1 MLSALALTLAGI
13 FYALVPWLGASTW
26 FFLNAV
32 AAAFVLLIV
41 FDPLRTAVEQKIGE
55 IIPRERSQF
64 ESQVLT
70 LRPRLPR
77 LLTLEAIA
85 EEVVGALEGSSRFTH
100 GALFLLSAD
109 GLTLVRR
116 GCFGPLPVPELE
128 VAAARPLLDR
138 IAGDEP
144 VRRVMLQRE
153 RDALRQ
159 SEEKDVRKVESLGG
173 ALAVLAEL
181 QADAVFPVRGEV
193 RLLGLLAVKDDRMPE
208 GFAAEDLA
216 LLSGLAVQIAIAAEN
231 IELYRQM
238 KVRDRLAVVGEMSA
252 GLAHEIRNPLGSI
265 KAAAQILAEDS
276 PPDDKGM
283 LEVLVEESNRLNRV
297 VTEFLEYARP
307 QGGIAA
313 ASSGRCSA
321 AASSRA
327 GGARRRGTCDLAVG
341 DGLPDV
347 STRSDCSRS
356 SSTSRS
362 TPRKPWA
369 APGGRDRR
377 RHAARL
383 RPGRAV
389 ASPRRRPLPRPRTRH
404 SRRSCRASSS
414 PSSPPRSTAP
424 GWTAISQRIV
434 EDAGGTIEALRGRR
448 GTDFA
453 VVLPAAA
460 PANEKRRSARSGPWT
475 ARRPQETFQELFP
488 PSTRSSTR
496 TTIHAGR
503 RRRPGRGSA
512 HPRRVL
518 LRHDDQRVPAS
529 RRRAV
534 RTSSAGGNGA
544 WVAPERRPDD
554 AAAGPFHRPH
564 DALGTGHGAKHERRR
579 RGAGR
584 RGPRDA
590 PGPLLQRQ
598 EAGDL
603 DAGTAGRPRDAVG
616 RHRAVEQQQVVRL
629 VGTHGARPSRAC
641 GKDGLLPVVVRA
653 EADEPQ
659 MGGGGGGEG
668 RIVEHHGPTARGG
681 GAFDRPQGMLLGED
695 GGSGEAT
702 AVELDLVGD
711 DGARPRPDGHASAGE
726 TGKSF
731 REPQTGRRLA
741 GAAQRQAVHRDGGD
755 LRGAGARQGGSAAAG
770 DEVGG
775 AGKRAEEERRGVVRA
790 FHGQAHG
797 STPRGGRIAARR
809 SGDSTSRPFR
819 GTRS

>member
-13 FYALVPWLGASTW
+13 FYALVQWLGTSTW

-321 AASSRA
+321 AASSLCR
-327 GGARRRGTCDLAVG
+327 
-341 DGLPDV
+341 
-347 STRSDCSRS
+347 
-356 SSTSRS
+356 RS
-362 TPRKPWA
+362 TA
-369 APGGRDRR
+369 SGD
-377 RHAARL
+377 L
-383 RPGRAV
+383 RPRGRGRAADAV
-389 ASPRRRPLPRPRTRH
+389 DPERLLQVFLNLALNAAQAMGGTGR
-404 SRRSCRASSS
+404 SR
-414 PSSPPRSTAP
+414 SSPPRGATPASVAGSHRRVAVRFRDHGP
-424 GWTAISQRIV
+424 GIPG
-434 EDAGGTIEALRGRR
+434 D
-448 GTDFA
+448 
-453 VVLPAAA
+453 PAAHLHPLLHHQGA
-460 PANEKRRSARSGPWT
+460 RHRAGLPSRSASSRTPAARSRRSEVVAGPTSPSSCRRPRRRTRASVGAVRALT

-518 LRHDDQRVPAS
+518 LRHDDPARSGLAAARGPDEQRGRQ
-529 RRRAV
+529 RRV
-534 RTSSAGGNGA
+534 
-544 WVAPERRPDD
+544 VAPERRPDD